1 MSRWEERGRGW
12 ESRDIM
18 LGTLDTSQTSPRTC
32 WSGGL
37 DNSTVPWDNPES
49 SQLPSVSLQQNSPRQ
64 GKKYKITLSDRKKKN
79 TLLLQ
84 RTGKEKES
92 VGSADRSRSD
102 GSLQSLTQGSWRHS
116 QDSLSQGNCSARG
129 PGAALLGATHSL
141 GMFIFYETLEGTS
154 YLVLEES
161 ISSTSF
167 AKCFLCF
174 WIFGISTCNNTG
186 RRRR

>member
-64 GKKYKITLSDRKKKN
+64 GKKYKITLSDRKKKKIHFCCRGQARKRN
-79 TLLLQ
+79 LWVLQ
-84 RTGKEKES
+84 TGAE
-92 VGSADRSRSD
+92 VMAHCR
-102 GSLQSLTQGSWRHS
+102 
-116 QDSLSQGNCSARG
+116 A
-129 PGAALLGATHSL
+129 
-141 GMFIFYETLEGTS
+141 
-154 YLVLEES
+154 
-161 ISSTSF
+161 
-167 AKCFLCF
+167 
-174 WIFGISTCNNTG
+174 
-186 RRRR
+186 